1 MKKLKKILKVFAI
14 IIGSAVA
21 FAFVM
26 NLINPFWFRFPKKIK
41 TKEEMFSFVENNQEE
56 LEKIV
61 EELILLYRESDEYV
75 ICIRSESYTEVGFH
89 EADDIIKNYPV
100 YLIGISERK
109 DRGID
114 VSFHFRGASAELFDD
129 PWAASRYWGIRYIED
144 GEPVSE
150 MEGTEMEKQGD
161 EYVDSKQGMYEYR
174 TERVVGNW
182 YYYQCRWF
190 H

>member
-1 MKKLKKILKVFAI
+1 MKNLKIILKVCAI
-14 IIGSAVA
+14 IIGSAVV

-26 NLINPFWFRFPKKIK
+26 HLLNPFWFRFPKKIK

-61 EELILLYRESDEYV
+61 EELILLYRESDEHV

-100 YLIGISERK
+100 YLIGISESK
-109 DRGID
+109 DRGI
-114 VSFHFRGASAELFDD
+114 VYVA
-129 PWAASRYWGIRYIED
+129 D
-144 GEPVSE
+144 GEPVSN
-150 MEGTEMEKQGD
+150 MEGTELEKQGD
-161 EYVDSKQGMYEYR
+161 EYVDSIQGMYEYR
-174 TERVVGNW
+174 TEKVVGNW